1 MNIIL
6 LEESEKRPSLNG
18 ETYFLVK
25 SEVKLDEIEDFLDSA
40 TNEQTV
46 FFHDQFYPTHPDDD
60 PGAYVEIRRSEFNPS
75 EYQYMYGNHHWSS
88 NWSHQSLKF
97 LSAYILINA
106 NSERFDEEP
115 FTLKIYKTFRAKKPT
130 IPQDEKKI
138 EKETFISKFL
148 DFFKK

>member
-46 FFHDQFYPTHPDDD
+46 FFPTNFTLLILMMIP
-60 PGAYVEIRRSEFNPS
+60 EL
-75 EYQYMYGNHHWSS
+75 M
-88 NWSHQSLKF
+88 LKF
-97 LSAYILINA
+97 GEVNLILLSINICMVIIIGHPIGLIKALN
-106 NSERFDEEP
+106 FFP
-115 FTLKIYKTFRAKKPT
+115 HIY
-130 IPQDEKKI
+130 
-138 EKETFISKFL
+138 
-148 DFFKK
+148 